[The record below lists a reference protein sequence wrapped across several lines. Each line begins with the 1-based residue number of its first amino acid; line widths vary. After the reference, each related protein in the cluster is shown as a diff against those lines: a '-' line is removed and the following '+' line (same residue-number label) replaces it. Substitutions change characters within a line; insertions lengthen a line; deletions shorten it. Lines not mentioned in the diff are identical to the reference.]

1 MCEQFDISVIISTY
15 NRCDMLPG
23 ALESV
28 LAQQAAGVNYEVI
41 IVDNNSSDKT
51 REVVESFIARGETN
65 VRYVFED
72 KQGLSHARNAGISQ
86 ARAPIIAFT
95 DDDVRADRDWV
106 VAIKRAF
113 DEHPEVAFVGGKVLP
128 QWLSAPPSWL
138 TPTHWAPLALA
149 DYGEESIYVGA
160 ENPICLVGANVAFR
174 REVFEQIG
182 LFKLDLQRVKDGV
195 GSMEDHEF
203 LLRIWST
210 GRRGMYVPDIVMS
223 AEVQDERLTK
233 EYHRRWHTGHGHF
246 YALMRA
252 EDMEQGNTRL
262 FDVPAHLYRQ
272 ALKNTIGWLK
282 QSLRANDELAFEH
295 ETGLRFFGGFFRQ
308 RRKDLYATGSRN
320 AAHEIARF
328 LQSLIVSKL
337 HRKA

>member
-1 MCEQFDISVIISTY
+1 MGKRLDISVIISTY

-28 LAQQAAGVNYEVI
+28 LAQQAEGVNYEVI

-51 REVVESFIARGETN
+51 REVVESFVARGETN
-65 VRYVFED
+65 VRYVFEG
-72 KQGLSHARNAGISQ
+72 KQGLSHARNAGVSNAQ
-86 ARAPIIAFT
+86 APIIAFT
-95 DDDVRADRDWV
+95 DDDVRAARNWV

-113 DEHPEVAFVGGKVLP
+113 DEHPEVDFVGGKVLP
-128 QWLSAPPSWL
+128 QWVSAPPSWL
-138 TPTHWAPLALA
+138 TSTHWAPLALA

-182 LFKLDLQRVKDGV
+182 LFKPDLQRVKDGV
-195 GSMEDHEF
+195 GSLEDHEF
-203 LLRIWST
+203 LIRIWST
-210 GRRGMYVPDIVMS
+210 GRRGMYVPGIVMS
-223 AEVQDERLTK
+223 AEVQDERMTK

-252 EDMEQGNTRL
+252 EDMEQGDTRL

-272 ALKNTIGWLK
+272 ALKNTTGWLK

-295 ETGLRFFGGFFRQ
+295 ETGLRFFFGFFRQ
-308 RRKDLYATGSRN
+308 RRKDLHATGSRN
-320 AAHEIARF
+320 TAHEIARF